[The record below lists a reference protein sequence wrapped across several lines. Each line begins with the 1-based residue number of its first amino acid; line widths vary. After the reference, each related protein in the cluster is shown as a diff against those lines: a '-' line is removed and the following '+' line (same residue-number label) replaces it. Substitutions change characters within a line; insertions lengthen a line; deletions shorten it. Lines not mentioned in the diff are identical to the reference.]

1 MTNRILAGAGLSL
14 LLLGGVAAGTA
25 HIVPAAAAGARV
37 SCAIR
42 RRPRGEVAW
51 GNAVQ
56 PRDLPWPC
64 RKEKA
69 DAAKPVYVWKIR

>member
-1 MTNRILAGAGLSL
+1 M
-14 LLLGGVAAGTA
+14 VAVLRVVDGDARS
-25 HIVPAAAAGARV
+25 AAAGAWRGRARV
-37 SCAIR
+37 L
-42 RRPRGEVAW
+42 RGPGGSARKVAW
-51 GNAVQ
+51 GSAVQ